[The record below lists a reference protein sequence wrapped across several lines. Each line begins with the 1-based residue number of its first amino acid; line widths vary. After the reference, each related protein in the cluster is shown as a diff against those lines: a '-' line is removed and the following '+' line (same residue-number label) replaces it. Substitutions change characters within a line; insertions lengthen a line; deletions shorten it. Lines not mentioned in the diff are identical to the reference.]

1 MITANATKFLVRLML
16 AIASVGASAYSP
28 AFLWAGRPGMGLVGN
43 TDHLTEVHGA
53 ELQQAMAGWASAST
67 AAPLLSGPVQA
78 PEVQV
83 VFLYD
88 QLSTEDVRA
97 LGSASFPKLHKLPR
111 SPQAPHSSKEAPQ
124 SSKEIKFG
132 KKKRKNMKIMKKT

>member
-1 MITANATKFLVRLML
+1 MGLVANTDHIYIVVVLHAAML
-16 AIASVGASAYSP
+16 AIASVAAASYSP

-53 ELQQAMAGWASAST
+53 ELQQAVAGWASAST
-67 AAPLLSGPVQA
+67 AAPLLSDSVQA

-97 LGSASFPKLHKLPR
+97 RGFLFLTLQKLMADAPASLSIPFTTR
-111 SPQAPHSSKEAPQ
+111 
-124 SSKEIKFG
+124 G
-132 KKKRKNMKIMKKT
+132 